1 MRPDT
6 TLLASAITL
15 KSLAKNARLPHIS
28 TGPMTKIKTLEK
40 TFGNTPA
47 ELDAHSLIFPPSRIS
62 LRGNAPPPLYF
73 HQNSPRLQA
82 R

>member
-40 TFGNTPA
+40 TFGNT
-47 ELDAHSLIFPPSRIS
+47 L
-62 LRGNAPPPLYF
+62 
-73 HQNSPRLQA
+73 QNLTHTT
-82 R
+82 